1 MGLSVLASSSA
12 STTTSTIMLTAS
24 TTLRAASFVRTC
36 ARRNLSTSY
45 MAAQTASDPIQQL
58 FVDKVRDYAN
68 KKKSAGGKLVDA
80 TAETD
85 AEMKREMEKIAKQ
98 YGGEA
103 GTDMTKFP
111 DMKFV
116 DPAVEVPDLK

>member
-1 MGLSVLASSSA
+1 MTHLSLFSVLS
-12 STTTSTIMLTAS
+12 
-24 TTLRAASFVRTC
+24 
-36 ARRNLSTSY
+36 
-45 MAAQTASDPIQQL
+45 Q
-58 FVDKVRDYAN
+58 VRDYAN

-85 AEMKREMEKIAKQ
+85 AEMKREMDKIAKQ

>member
-1 MGLSVLASSSA
+1 MGSVLASRSA
-12 STTTSTIMLTAS
+12 STTTSTMLTAS
-24 TTLRAASFVRTC
+24 STLRAASFVRTC
-36 ARRNLSTSY
+36 ARRNIATSY
-45 MAAQTASDPIQQL
+45 MAAAAAADPIQQL

-85 AEMKREMEKIAKQ
+85 AEMKREMCKIAKQ

-103 GTDMTKFP
+103 GADMTKFP
-111 DMKFV
+111 DVTKFADV
-116 DPAVEVPDLK
+116 AVEVPDLK

>member
-1 MGLSVLASSSA
+1 M
-12 STTTSTIMLTAS
+12 
-24 TTLRAASFVRTC
+24 
-36 ARRNLSTSY
+36 
-45 MAAQTASDPIQQL
+45 
-58 FVDKVRDYAN
+58 
-68 KKKSAGGKLVDA
+68 DA
-80 TAETD
+80 TAQTD

>member
-1 MGLSVLASSSA
+1 MGSVLFLVSA
-12 STTTSTIMLTAS
+12 STTSTMLTAS
-24 TTLRAASFVRTC
+24 STLRAASFVRTC
-36 ARRNLSTSY
+36 ARRNLATSY
-45 MAAQTASDPIQQL
+45 MAAAAAADPIQQL

-85 AEMKREMEKIAKQ
+85 AIAKQ

-103 GTDMTKFP
+103 GADMTKFP
-111 DMKFV
+111 DVKFADV
-116 DPAVEVPDLK
+116 AVEVP